1 MGFPGGSSG
10 KEPTCN
16 VEDAGWIFGLGR
28 SPGVGNGN
36 PLHYYCLENPM
47 DKGGWQTT
55 VHRVAKSRTQLKQL
69 SMHAQMG
76 KLFDS
81 KYFGFCRCEVS
92 VVTTQLCRCSVKA
105 VTNV

>member
-16 VEDAGWIFGLGR
+16 VEDAGSIFGLGR

-47 DKGGWQTT
+47 DRGGWQTT

-69 SMHAQMG
+69 SMHASSY
-76 KLFDS
+76 L
-81 KYFGFCRCEVS
+81 
-92 VVTTQLCRCSVKA
+92 KA
-105 VTNV
+105 FIFTSINTVHTYKQYIGHPHFQ